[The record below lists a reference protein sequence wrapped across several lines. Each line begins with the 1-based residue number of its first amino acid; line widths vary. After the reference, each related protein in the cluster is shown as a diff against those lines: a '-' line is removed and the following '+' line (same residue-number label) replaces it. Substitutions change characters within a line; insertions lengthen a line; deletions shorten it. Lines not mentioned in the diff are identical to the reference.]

1 MLFRSLSSNGSTSQA
16 SICGSTL
23 ALMDAGVPI
32 KAPVAGKMCIRD
44 SWYTVSV
51 TVARG
56 WEYARFWEN
65 RFPLLCHRQINY
77 LKEVLYYE

>member
-1 MLFRSLSSNGSTSQA
+1 MRA
-16 SICGSTL
+16 
-23 ALMDAGVPI
+23 
-32 KAPVAGKMCIRD
+32 AGKKILAIFPAI
-44 SWYTVSV
+44 WYTVSV

-65 RFPLLCHRQINY
+65 RFPPLCHRQINY